1 MKLKMLRDKEEIL
14 KAVRKKEKKKTN
26 CRQRNCYLIYRRFHI
41 SEIDM
46 GKQWNNIKV
55 RENKC
60 QP

>member
-1 MKLKMLRDKEEIL
+1 MLRDKEEIL

-41 SEIDM
+41 SKIDM
-46 GKQWNNIKV
+46 GKQWNNIKL